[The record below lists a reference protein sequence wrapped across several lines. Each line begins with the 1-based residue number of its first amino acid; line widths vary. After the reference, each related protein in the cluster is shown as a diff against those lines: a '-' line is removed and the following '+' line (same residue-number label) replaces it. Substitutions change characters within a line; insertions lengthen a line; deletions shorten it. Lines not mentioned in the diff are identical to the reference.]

1 MQSSKIQFGN
11 MVLGVDIGKTKI
23 AVGVVDVVAKSV
35 AFFLQKNPHAATK
48 DAILETLAF
57 LIDAALKK
65 HQTTDIG
72 VGTFGVVNHTKGVV
86 VSSGHIA
93 DWYNLNLASFL
104 RNRFGFT
111 NIVIDNDVV
120 AAAAGEY
127 WLNYE
132 GKNITVI
139 SVGTSIGVGSIFDGK
154 VFRGLHNLSGQ
165 IAHLKN
171 YNSELTISQLCGGN
185 GISDRLY
192 NESGV
197 RVTTKEVIEMAQDND
212 SVTKVIVND
221 AAKTIAQVIM
231 FTQNMI
237 APEVIVC
244 SGSVLNY
251 NDYFYNLVLSYLEDY
266 PKCYR
271 QSDVEPLNIIKSNLN
286 QYIGILGCVAL
297 CKKIVK

>member
-1 MQSSKIQFGN
+1 
-11 MVLGVDIGKTKI
+11 MVLGVDIGNTKI
-23 AVGVVDVVAKSV
+23 AVGIVDVVTKEV
-35 AFFLQKNPHAATK
+35 AFFQQKNHHATTK
-48 DAILETLAF
+48 DTILEILAL
-57 LIDAALKK
+57 LINTALKE
-65 HQTTDIG
+65 HQTDDIG

-93 DWYNLNLASFL
+93 DWQNLNLASFL
-104 RNRFGFT
+104 QNRFGFT
-111 NIVIDNDVV
+111 NIVIDNDVI
-120 AAAAGEY
+120 AASAGEY

-139 SVGTSIGVGSIFDGK
+139 SIGTSIGIGSIVDGK
-154 VFRGLHNLSGQ
+154 VYRGSHNLSGQ

-171 YNSELTISQLCGGN
+171 SNSELTISQLCGGK

-192 NESGV
+192 NELDV
-197 RVTTKEVIEMAQDND
+197 RVTTKDVIEMAQNNN
-212 SVTKVIVND
+212 SVAKGIVDD

-244 SGSVLNY
+244 SGSVLNH

-271 QSDVEPLNIIKSNLN
+271 LSGAKSLNIIKSNLN
-286 QYIGILGCVAL
+286 QYIGILGGAAL